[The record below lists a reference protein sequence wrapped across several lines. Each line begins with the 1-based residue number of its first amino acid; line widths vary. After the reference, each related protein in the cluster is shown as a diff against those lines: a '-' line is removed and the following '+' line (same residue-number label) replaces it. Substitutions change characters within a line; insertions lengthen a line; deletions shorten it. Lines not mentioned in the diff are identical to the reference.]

1 MINERVRVPEV
12 RLIDTDSSQ
21 LGVKRTSE
29 ALTMA
34 VEKGVDLI
42 LISPGASPPVARLA
56 DYGKF
61 KYEIIKHE
69 KEAKK
74 SQKASVLKEVKLTP
88 KIGEHD
94 LNVRI
99 GKTRE
104 ILEKKGKVKISVYF
118 RGREVTHR
126 EYGERVL
133 NRLVD
138 AVAELG
144 KPEAPPKIEGR
155 NMVLLLVPK

>member
-1 MINERVRVPEV
+1 MI
-12 RLIDTDSSQ
+12 DSDGAQ
-21 LGVKRTSE
+21 LGIVKTFD
-29 ALTMA
+29 ALRIA
-34 VEKGVDLI
+34 REKDLDLI
-42 LISPGASPPVARLA
+42 LISPNATPPVAKVG

-61 KYEIIKHE
+61 RYEITKRE

-74 SQKASVLKEVKLTP
+74 SQHASVLKEVKLTP

-99 GKTRE
+99 GKTKE
-104 ILEKKGKVKISVYF
+104 FLLKKNKVKVNVFF
-118 RGREVTHR
+118 RGREMTHK
-126 EYGERVL
+126 EFGERVL

-138 AVAELG
+138 AVADLG
-144 KPEAPPKIEGR
+144 RPEGRAKIEGS

>member
-1 MINERVRVPEV
+1 MPEV
-12 RLIDTDSSQ
+12 RLIHVDGSQ
-21 LGVKRTSE
+21 KGIVRTSE
-29 ALTMA
+29 ALVMA
-34 VEKGVDLI
+34 RENGVDLI
-42 LISPGASPPVARLA
+42 LISPNATPPVARLA

-99 GKTRE
+99 GKAKE
-104 ILEKKGKVKISVYF
+104 ILEKKGKVKVSVFF
-118 RGREVTHR
+118 RGREMTHR
-126 EYGERVL
+126 EFGERVL
-133 NRLVD
+133 NRLVES
-138 AVAELG
+138 VCELG
-144 KPEAPPKIEGR
+144 KPEGPPKIEGR